1 MQAARRLYLY
11 VMSGITLAVIATGL
25 AVLLRVVLDG
35 VFPRPEFSDFRDTRQ
50 ELSQAVAMLGVGL
63 PVWAVHWWFVQ
74 RGVRAGAS
82 DRDAERGSA
91 VRAIYLTGVLL
102 ISLIVWVSGAIGL
115 LHWLATTALGGT
127 QEFNF
132 QDPLG
137 SATSFVAGLV
147 VWLYHGL
154 VRRRD
159 LAGDPVTGPAAWVP
173 RLYLYGVSFGA
184 LFGAVSALTAIL
196 ETALPSPA
204 FAPDDAY
211 LRYFLAER
219 GISAIAL
226 GLVWLG
232 HWRYAG
238 RLPAD
243 PGWRGTD
250 ERVSRT
256 RVAAFVVT
264 IVVAA
269 TMTLIDVGRAIGAA
283 ITPLLP
289 PDPAFPTDRSFTAA
303 LGPLVGAVLWAI
315 VWVAHSRGL
324 RREPVAADDPL
335 RALHQ
340 ERLVSHGVAATGL
353 AVGATGAGWLLGY
366 LLDLVLGGQRTALGL
381 ESSWFELAQ
390 WLPLAIVGLGT
401 WIWFWR
407 GVVARRRLDPVGEA
421 TSTIRRTS
429 LYLTLAVALI
439 AALAAA
445 AVILYRL
452 VGVVLGA
459 GLGGNDV
466 SALSTPLGGLITASA
481 VLVYYGLQLRADQA
495 VSASEADGTS
505 EVAVDSAEAAA
516 ESPGI
521 VPAASETTAG
531 AGELQRRSLELV
543 GPAGADLDAA
553 VAAAR
558 AALPPGIE
566 IVVTD
571 A

>member
-11 VMSGITLAVIATGL
+11 IMSGITLAVIATGL

-35 VFPRPEFSDFRDTRQ
+35 VFPESEFNGFRDTRQ

-74 RGVRAGAS
+74 RGVRVGAP
-82 DRDAERGSA
+82 DRDAERASA
-91 VRAIYLTGVLL
+91 IRAIYLTGVLM

-115 LHWLATTALGGT
+115 LHWLATTALGT
-127 QEFNF
+127 TLEFSV

-137 SATSFVAGLV
+137 STTSLVAGLV

-159 LAGDPVTGPAAWVP
+159 LAAGPVTGAAAWVP

-184 LFGAVSALTAIL
+184 LFGAVSALAAII
-196 ETALPSPA
+196 ETALPSPG
-204 FAPDDAY
+204 FEPDNAY
-211 LRYFLAER
+211 LAYFLTDRA
-219 GISAIAL
+219 ITAIAL

-232 HWRYAG
+232 HWRYAT
-238 RLPAD
+238 RLAAD
-243 PGWRGTD
+243 PDWRGTD

-264 IVVAA
+264 IVAAAA
-269 TMTLIDVGRAIGAA
+269 TTLIDVGRAIGAA

-289 PDPAFPTDRSFTAA
+289 DPGFPTDRTFAA
-303 LGPLVGAVLWAI
+303 VLVPLVGAVLWAI
-315 VWVAHSRGL
+315 VWVAHGRAL
-324 RREPVAADDPL
+324 RREPAAAVDPL

-340 ERLVSHGVAATGL
+340 ERLVSYGVAAAGL
-353 AVGATGAGWLLGY
+353 AIGATGAGWLLGY
-366 LLDLVLGGQRTALGL
+366 LVDLLLGGQRTALGL
-381 ESSWFELAQ
+381 GNSSFEISQ
-390 WLPLAIVGLGT
+390 WLPLAVVGLGA

-421 TSTIRRTS
+421 TSTIRRAF
-429 LYLTLAVALI
+429 LYLTLAVALLV
-439 AALAAA
+439 ALAAA
-445 AVILYRL
+445 AVILYRF

-481 VLVYYGLQLRADQA
+481 VLLYYGLQLRADQA
-495 VSASEADGTS
+495 VSASETAASSEATAGTS
-505 EVAVDSAEAAA
+505 GAASDSAAAA
-516 ESPGI
+516 ASPEEA
-521 VPAASETTAG
+521 PAG
-531 AGELQRRSLELV
+531 ADEGQRLSLELI
-543 GPAGADLDAA
+543 GPTGADLDAA